1 MLYNGNSVIFKIGNS
16 NRMYFNGNVV
26 YQGYSNKKTLPDVP
40 FMFNY
45 NAKNYSNGIITN
57 TEGAL
62 FTEDMKLTGLSN
74 VVPMG
79 DYLEIN
85 GFSPYTYRFD
95 SVDANPFNRSSNN
108 SKLTIISKC
117 STPSGD
123 FNIFANR
130 SNSLC
135 YDGDG
140 KLWSAK
146 GGTYNFMWRQGNVA
160 GAYLHTQNA
169 AYTALN
175 VDCDLNKP
183 NIIAVRCTDGD
194 MGYIQN
200 YTTGVIGETGSVGFG
215 TNRGAS
221 RFQILGGSVDRENF
235 LGEFYWLYVSLE
247 ELTDE
252 QIQQVIDYNEGL

>member
-1 MLYNGNSVIFKIGNS
+1 MLYFGDNLIFKIGNS
-16 NRMYFNGNVV
+16 NRMYFNGDVV

-45 NAKNYSNGIITN
+45 NAKNYSNGIIPN

-85 GFSPYTYRFD
+85 GFSPYTYQFD
-95 SVDANPFNRSSNN
+95 SVDANPFNRYFDN
-108 SKLTIISKC
+108 SKLTIITKC

-130 SNSLC
+130 NDSYC
-135 YDGDG
+135 FDGDG
-140 KLWSAK
+140 KQWLSND
-146 GGTYNFMWRQGNVA
+146 GTYNYMWRQGYM
-160 GAYLHTQNA
+160 GAYLHTIYSSPSQ
-169 AYTALN
+169 ALD
-175 VDCDLNKP
+175 VACDLNKP
-183 NIIAVRCTDGD
+183 NIIAVRCTDGNK
-194 MGYIQN
+194 GYAQN

-215 TNRGAS
+215 TSNGAS
-221 RFQILGGSVDRENF
+221 RFQILGGSYDDENF
-235 LGEFYWLYVSLE
+235 LGDFYWIYVSLE